1 MAKTILIPTDFT
13 IESLN
18 VVKGALRQ
26 LEEEE
31 VNLIL
36 VYSAHLSDCIT
47 DLLFFSKKKYLDDL
61 QNAKFKE
68 ACEILQNKYAS
79 QINAFN
85 FDLFTGGTQ
94 GTFQNF
100 LLGNK
105 IDTIFIPKTYR
116 LKSSDKWG
124 FDLLPYCKKSGRQCV
139 EISWKE
145 TRNVPE
151 KDKVAELFMM
161 SDPI

>member
-26 LEEEE
+26 LEGEE

-36 VYSAHLSDCIT
+36 VYSAYLSDCIT

-61 QNAKFKE
+61 QSNKFKE

-79 QINAFN
+79 QIYAFN

-94 GTFQNF
+94 STFQNF

-105 IDTIFIPKTYR
+105 VDTLFIPKTYK
-116 LKSSDKWG
+116 LKLGDKWG
-124 FDLLPYCKKSGRQCV
+124 FDLLPYCRKSALPCM

-145 TRNVPE
+145 TCKVAE
-151 KDKVAELFMM
+151 KERVAELFMM
-161 SDPI
+161 PDPI